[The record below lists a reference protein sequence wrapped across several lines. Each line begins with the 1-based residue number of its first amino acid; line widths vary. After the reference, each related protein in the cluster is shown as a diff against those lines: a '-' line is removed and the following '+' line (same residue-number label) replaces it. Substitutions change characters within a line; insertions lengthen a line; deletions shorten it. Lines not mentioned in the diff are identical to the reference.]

1 MKTAIIGSGSW
12 GSALGELLVE
22 NGHET
27 IIYGRDP
34 AQIED
39 LNRNHKNSRYF
50 PEDIS
55 FDKALTGTTDLAK
68 ALEGKDFIVI
78 SVPSE
83 AIRPVLQQIKPLL
96 KNSPIFVNTAKGFD
110 LKTRK
115 RLSEVYRE
123 ILGSKMKALVSLIGP
138 SLSIEVAR
146 RQLTC
151 VSAVSLDPEAAK
163 VVAQSF
169 SNHYFRVYT

>member
-50 PEDIS
+50 PADIS
-55 FDKALTGTTDLAK
+55 FDNALTGTTDLEK
-68 ALEGKDFIVI
+68 AVEGKDFIVI

-83 AIRPVLQQIKPLL
+83 AIRPVLLQLKPLF
-96 KNSPIFVNTAKGFD
+96 KNSSD
-110 LKTRK
+110 LC
-115 RLSEVYRE
+115 EHRE
-123 ILGSKMKALVSLIGP
+123 GL
-138 SLSIEVAR
+138 
-146 RQLTC
+146 
-151 VSAVSLDPEAAK
+151 
-163 VVAQSF
+163 
-169 SNHYFRVYT
+169 